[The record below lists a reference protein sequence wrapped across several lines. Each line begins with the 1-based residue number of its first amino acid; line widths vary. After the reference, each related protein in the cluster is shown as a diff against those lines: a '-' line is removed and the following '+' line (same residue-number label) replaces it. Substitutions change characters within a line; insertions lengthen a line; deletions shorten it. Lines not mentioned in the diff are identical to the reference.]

1 MGLALIAVK
10 TWHLDGQAAVMA
22 FGSQEL
28 PRSCGSRS
36 PEAKVRGKGLRI
48 YALVSRV
55 TSEPLLAGK
64 KHM

>member
-1 MGLALIAVK
+1 MGTLLPWPLA
-10 TWHLDGQAAVMA
+10 
-22 FGSQEL
+22 
-28 PRSCGSRS
+28 PRSF
-36 PEAKVRGKGLRI
+36 PEAAEVEVLKIKVRGKGLRI